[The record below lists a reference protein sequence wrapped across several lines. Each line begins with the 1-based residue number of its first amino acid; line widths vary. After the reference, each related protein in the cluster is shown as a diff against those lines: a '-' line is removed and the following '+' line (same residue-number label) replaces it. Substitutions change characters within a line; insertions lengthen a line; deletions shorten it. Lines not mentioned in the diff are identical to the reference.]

1 MSDNQ
6 GPTSRIPR
14 LRRARSSV
22 VLAAFF
28 AAALIASATAVA
40 QPAPEP
46 EQLFSAVEA
55 SLAELPRDRF
65 DVSAV
70 VEQAR
75 ASVGAG
81 GDIVDALFAWV
92 RDETGLSP
100 YRGVLKGPAGVLMDR
115 SGNSLD
121 RALLLRELLL
131 AAGEQAVL
139 ATAQLDAAALAQVAA
154 AVRLA
159 PRDTS
164 TDAAQSSALAQRLA
178 DELGADAA
186 TTALRLGQAEQARRE
201 LLERLWARADS
212 QTAALAQALAPVL
225 VAADPAELLIDHW
238 WVQVQKGGAWVD
250 LDPTLPGAAAGDT
263 MTPATARFGPTTLA
277 HLAAIEGSCADLSC
291 GARVHSVVV
300 SAHAERWDGSRLSE
314 SELFSVELL
323 PAQLI
328 GRAVAFVASPVEW
341 PDDLDLFGIVEP
353 TAALREA
360 LLATSSWHPV
370 LLVGEQRHGQM
381 TLKDDGSATEPSG
394 GGAGA
399 LGGGIGGMFGGFGG
413 GGGGSAGGELTAVWL
428 EFELRTPGTPTR
440 VERRAVFDL
449 LGPAARAQG
458 VSAYQADETA
468 RLARAAALAGDV
480 QLAIFPAT
488 LHPAVVSARA
498 SGRLLANRQAWTD
511 LYWSGAT
518 ADPSFLLERQNDMAA
533 LVTPLES
540 YELLRARAA
549 DPHAGA
555 SAGAQSGIGVAAF
568 HRALDLELRPYSS
581 FDLVF
586 GPLSGAGGATELASG
601 VLDANLEALLQD
613 KYARQAAGA
622 AASAG
627 ATTSAVA
634 DAFAADLAAG
644 RSWQLVDSMSA
655 LDGVSPG
662 LPGDLR
668 QRVVDALGRGQLAVV
683 PVAGEGAIGFW
694 SFDPVTGSVV
704 AVGHRGWGQ
713 AMTEYD
719 VVTNIVLQLRTV
731 INQYASMAQCLGI
744 ALTMPLRGETGVT
757 EELAECAFNLVC
769 GQLNTA
775 INALMVSETNWTNVI
790 LSATIDALW
799 GGAPEFGFGGF
810 CGGLWSRISGG

>member
-1 MSDNQ
+1 MSQDQ
-6 GPTSRIPR
+6 GPTSRIAR
-14 LRRARSSV
+14 LRRACSSAA
-22 VLAAFF
+22 LASFV
-28 AAALIASATAVA
+28 AAVLIASGTAAA

-55 SLAELPRDRF
+55 SLAELPHDRF
-65 DVSAV
+65 DVAAV
-70 VEQAR
+70 IEQAR
-75 ASVGAG
+75 ATTGAG
-81 GDIVDALFAWV
+81 GDIADALFAWV

-154 AVRLA
+154 AVRPA

-164 TDAAQSSALAQRLA
+164 LDAAQGAALAQRLA

-186 TTALRLGQAEQARRE
+186 TTALRLSQAEQARLE
-201 LLERLWARADS
+201 LLERLWARTDA

-225 VAADPAELLIDHW
+225 VAADPAGLLIDHW
-238 WVQVQKGGAWVD
+238 WVQVQRGGAWVD
-250 LDPTLPGAAAGDT
+250 LDPTLPGAAVGDT
-263 MTPATARFGPTTLA
+263 VTPATARFGPTTLA
-277 HLAAIEGSCADLSC
+277 QLAAIEGSCADLSC
-291 GARVHSVVV
+291 GERLHSVVV
-300 SAHAERWDGSRLSE
+300 SAQAERWDGSRLSE

-328 GRAVAFVASPVEW
+328 GRAVAFVASPDEW

-360 LLATSSWHPV
+360 LLATSSWRPV
-370 LLVGEQRHGQM
+370 LLVGEQQHGQM
-381 TLKDDGSATEPSG
+381 TLKDDGSVSEPSS

-399 LGGGIGGMFGGFGG
+399 LGGGIGGMFGGFG

-428 EFELRTPGTPTR
+428 EFELRTPGTPVR

-458 VSAYQADETA
+458 VTSYEADETA

-555 SAGAQSGIGVAAF
+555 SAAAQSGIGVAAF

-586 GPLSGAGGATELASG
+586 GPLSGAGGATELTSG

-613 KYARQAAGA
+613 QYARQAAGA

-627 ATTSAVA
+627 ATTRAVA

-644 RSWQLVDSMSA
+644 RPWQLVDSVSA
-655 LDGVSPG
+655 LDALAPG

-668 QRVVDALGRGQLAVV
+668 QRVLDTLGRGQLAVV
-683 PVAGEGAIGFW
+683 PVAGEEAIGFW

-704 AVGHRGWGQ
+704 AVGDRGWGQ
-713 AMTEYD
+713 ALTEYD

-757 EELAECAFNLVC
+757 DELAECAFNLVC

-775 INALMVSETNWTNVI
+775 INTLMVTETNWTNVI

-799 GGAPEFGFGGF
+799 GGAPEVGFGGF